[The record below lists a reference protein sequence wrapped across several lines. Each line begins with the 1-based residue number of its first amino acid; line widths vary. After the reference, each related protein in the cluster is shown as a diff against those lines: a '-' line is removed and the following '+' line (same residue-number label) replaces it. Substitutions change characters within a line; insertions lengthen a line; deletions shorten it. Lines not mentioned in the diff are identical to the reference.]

1 MPVTAY
7 IRQTPETATSYD
19 RWDGFKTHGEKPRP
33 NTAYDR
39 RHYEHVGGPKVLQSG
54 AQMGYSA
61 GYESRLEYARSY
73 NRAYAKFVDTM
84 SEVSELGTTLA
95 EYRSAHQ
102 MFMKRGQ
109 QLLRGWTYLKRGKF
123 RRFLQTFGVVP
134 HARDRQRRFNKP
146 KQAGGLWL
154 EYWMGWAPTVGD
166 LHASAIAM
174 ATSVNMATI
183 REAAGQPFKVT
194 DPYGRWRAEGK
205 TICLLQA
212 DVEVINPNLDLASR
226 LGLIN
231 PVSILYNLMPWSWM
245 VGWFVNFSQVINS
258 FSDFA
263 GKRLHRAFRTYHS
276 VWNSAGHG
284 IYAPFYGSY
293 RSVQTRRTPIPI
305 TLPTPYLRFT
315 MPKELSV
322 TRAATLISL
331 LVQRFKD

>member
-1 MPVTAY
+1 MPVTAFV
-7 IRQTPETATSYD
+7 RQTPQTAKSYD
-19 RWDGFKTHGEKPRP
+19 RWDGYKTYGEKPRP
-33 NTAYDR
+33 ITSYDR
-39 RHYEHVGGPKVLQSG
+39 RHYEHVGGPTVVHSG
-54 AQMGYSA
+54 ATMGWRA
-61 GYESRLEYARSY
+61 GYELRLEYARSY
-73 NRAYAKFVDTM
+73 NRAYAKFTDAM

-109 QLLRGWTYLKRGKF
+109 QLLRGWTYLKQGKF
-123 RRFLQTFGVVP
+123 RRFLQTFDIVP
-134 HARDRQRRFNKP
+134 NKRDRQRRFNKP

-166 LHASAIAM
+166 LHQSAIAM
-174 ATSVNMATI
+174 ATSVNMTTI
-183 REAAGQPFKVT
+183 RVSARQPFTVL
-194 DPYGRWRAEGK
+194 DPYMTWRAGGA

-212 DVEVINPNLDLASR
+212 EVEVVNPNLDLAAR

-231 PVSILYNLMPWSWM
+231 PVSIMYNLMPWSWM
-245 VGWFVNFSQVINS
+245 LGWFVNFSQVINS

-276 VWNSAGHG
+276 VWNSAGFG
-284 IYAPFYGSY
+284 DSAKYIGSY
-293 RSVQTRRTPIPI
+293 RSVQTRRTPLLL
-305 TLPTPYLRFT
+305 TLPRPYLRFT